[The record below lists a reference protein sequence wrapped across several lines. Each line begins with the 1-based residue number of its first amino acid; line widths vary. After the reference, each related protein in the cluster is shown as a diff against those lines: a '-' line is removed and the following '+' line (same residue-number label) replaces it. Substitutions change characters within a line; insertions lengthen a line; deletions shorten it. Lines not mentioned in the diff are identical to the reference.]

1 MVRCYESRSEM
12 RDTMIRPVLCASA
25 AVFRDGKLLLARR
38 TKPPFLWSLPGGA
51 VEWGET
57 LSQAALRE
65 LREET
70 GVEAEI
76 AGYAGHSEVMLKNEK
91 GNVFDHFV
99 IVAFAARWR
108 AGEAKTGL
116 EASAVEW
123 VDPARLGEYEITE
136 GLIPVVEAAR
146 KIIGKG

>member
-1 MVRCYESRSEM
+1 
-12 RDTMIRPVLCASA
+12 MIRPVLCASA
-25 AVFRDGKLLLARR
+25 AVFRGGKLLLARR

-57 LSQAALRE
+57 LAEAAMRE
-65 LREET
+65 VREET
-70 GVEAEI
+70 GIEAEI
-76 AGYAGHSEVMLKNEK
+76 AGYAGYSEVMLRNEK

-108 AGEAKTGL
+108 AGEAKTGP

-123 VDPARLGEYEITE
+123 IDPAGLGDYEVTE
-136 GLIPVVEAAR
+136 GLIPIVESAR
-146 KIIGKG
+146 KLLR

>member
-1 MVRCYESRSEM
+1 M

-25 AVFRDGKLLLARR
+25 ATFRGGKLLIARR

-57 LSQAALRE
+57 LAQAAARE
-65 LREET
+65 VREET

-76 AGYAGHSEVMLKNEK
+76 VGYAGYSEVMLKNEK

-99 IVAFAARWR
+99 VIAFAARWR
-108 AGEAKTGL
+108 AGEAKTGP

-123 VDPARLGEYEITE
+123 VNPARLGDYEVTE
-136 GLIPVVEAAR
+136 GLSGIVEAAR
-146 KIIGKG
+146 KLIGKS

>member
-1 MVRCYESRSEM
+1 M

-25 AVFRDGKLLLARR
+25 ATFRGEKLLIARR
-38 TKPPFLWSLPGGA
+38 AKPPFLWSLPGGA

-57 LSQAALRE
+57 LAAAAIRE

-70 GVEAEI
+70 GVEAE
-76 AGYAGHSEVMLKNEK
+76 AVGYAGHAEVMLRNEK

-99 IVAFAARWR
+99 IIAFAARWR
-108 AGEAKTGL
+108 AGEAKTGF

-123 VDPARLGEYEITE
+123 IDPARLRDYEITE
-136 GLIPVVEAAR
+136 GLVEIVAAAAR
-146 KIIGKG
+146 LLR